1 MRRVTDTCMLLRW
14 TEKRES
20 KTREVETWQGNAM
33 RSQEEMGSGGRGTG
47 FRREVGWGML
57 VGQMG

>member
-1 MRRVTDTCMLLRW
+1 MSLRW
-14 TEKRES
+14 TEKRER

-47 FRREVGWGML
+47 FRREVGGGML